1 MNPPGYSNQ
10 DKGQTPPAQNQG
22 NAPQPQAEQTPT
34 RKRNG
39 AMPVLIAVG
48 VLMLGAVGW
57 LTYTSVQTTRSL
69 EQKVAELEEAQRL
82 QAELETQYF
91 SALSELDRLKGENA
105 EINTMIDQQKAE
117 LEEQRNQISKLL
129 RDKRNLDAA
138 RAEIANLKAQI
149 DTYVAEIERLT
160 MEQEQ
165 LRQQNE
171 QLTIETSTLSTNLQR
186 TESENQSLKEYQAKL
201 VNEREE
207 LAKAVRI
214 GSVVK
219 VKDIKVTGEK
229 LRNNGKAVERRS
241 ANRVDQLRVCFTT
254 VENAIVEPGT
264 ERFYIR
270 IINPKGETLAIDDLG
285 SGVLEHTATGE
296 PLLYSQVQEHEY
308 TNEETQLCFAWKPG
322 IPLQSG
328 KYEVEIYNKGYLA
341 GKSSFELK

>member
-1 MNPPGYSNQ
+1 MP
-10 DKGQTPPAQNQG
+10 PPATE
-22 NAPQPQAEQTPT
+22 QPVDK
-34 RKRNG
+34 KRN
-39 AMPVLIAVG
+39 IALPFIIGLG
-48 VLMLGAVGW
+48 VLMLGAIAW
-57 LTYTSVQTTRSL
+57 LTYTSVQTTRDL
-69 EQKVAELEEAQRL
+69 QQKVAELEEAQRL

-105 EINTMIDQQKAE
+105 EINTMIEQQKAE

-138 RAEIANLKAQI
+138 RSEIANLKTQI
-149 DTYVAEIERLT
+149 ESYVAEIERLT
-160 MEQEQ
+160 QEQEKLREENQ
-165 LRQQNE
+165 L
-171 QLTIETSTLSTNLQR
+171 LSIETSNLANNLQR

-207 LAKAVRI
+207 LTKAVLI

-219 VKDIKVTGEK
+219 VKDISVTGEK
-229 LRNNGKAVERRS
+229 VRNNGKAVERRS

-296 PLLYSQVQEHEY
+296 PLLYSQVKEHEY